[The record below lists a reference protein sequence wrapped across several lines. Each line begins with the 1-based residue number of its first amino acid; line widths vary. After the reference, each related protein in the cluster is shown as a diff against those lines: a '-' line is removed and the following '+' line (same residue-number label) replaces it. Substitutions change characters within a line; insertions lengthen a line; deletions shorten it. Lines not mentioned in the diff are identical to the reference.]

1 MFAIEK
7 QKHFAAILLFTVSL
21 MFSAGLYAGD
31 VASFVDL
38 GFSENGA
45 VYMFAQ
51 YGVDEHTLRPWSELY
66 IVDVGKNDFVKGGR
80 LSYRH
85 DKPVALGQDGSAAL
99 LRIISHNTEIIQKYR
114 SNFMQQGIPLFI
126 SLEDIRSSGGQTI
139 DFRDFEKRAYYSAA
153 LNSIFFGGGKDIR
166 SSFFI
171 ILDRTDND
179 GVKKT
184 YRVGNP
190 DVKRAGVTT
199 YSIKKAIVNPAR
211 TSMILVIEMTLLNG
225 DGNGDGS
232 DIRYMVETLHF

>member
-1 MFAIEK
+1 MFAVGK
-7 QKHFAAILLFTVSL
+7 QKSFAAILVFAASL
-21 MFSAGLYAGD
+21 MFQASLYAGD

-45 VYMFAQ
+45 IYMFAQ
-51 YGVDEHTLRPWSELY
+51 YGVDEHTLNPWSELY
-66 IVDVGKNDFVKGGR
+66 IVDVVKNDFVKGGR
-80 LSYRH
+80 LSYKH

-99 LRIISHNTEIIQKYR
+99 LRIISHNTGLIQKYR
-114 SNFMQQGIPLFI
+114 SNFMHQGIPLFI
-126 SLEDIRSSGGQTI
+126 SLEDVRYSGGQTI
-139 DFRDFEKRAYYSAA
+139 DFRDFEKRAYYSAS
-153 LNSIFFGGGKDIR
+153 LNAIVYGGGSDIR

-171 ILDRTDND
+171 VLDGTDSN

-225 DGNGDGS
+225 SGS
-232 DIRYMVETLHF
+232 DIRYMVEALRL